1 MLLEKSGFFGGD
13 SFREQNYGKVERDET
28 RKILNV
34 VARRIVTYDTPVYV
48 SEKVKEIKPKA
59 LHTIVQN
66 TRDAMRE
73 LGIPLTVIPDIII
86 VSPEELSTAWCSH
99 NSVLKT
105 VRYVPAILDA
115 RFCERYYT
123 EMHEMWHLKQAYEA
137 HREGWPD
144 ITNKN
149 YKDYFK
155 WLQQKCEKRIK
166 KLGITEENMG
176 DISVYAWR
184 AFQQKRFDE
193 VEAEYEATQRTKALR
208 RKKENRDGS

>member
-73 LGIPLTVIPDIII
+73 LGIPLTEIPAVII
-86 VSPEELSTAWCSH
+86 VSPEELTTAWGSY

-115 RFCERYYT
+115 PPHEKCYT
-123 EMHEMWHLKQAYEA
+123 EIHEMWHLKQDYEA
-137 HREGWPD
+137 RHEGWPV
-144 ITNKN
+144 ITDEN
-149 YKDYFK
+149 YSDYLE
-155 WLQQKCEKRIK
+155 WLRQKCEKRIK
-166 KLGITEENMG
+166 KLGITEENVM

-184 AFQQKRFDE
+184 TFQQNRFEE
-193 VEAEYEATQRTKALR
+193 VEAEYEAMQRTKALR
-208 RKKENRDGS
+208 KKEDRDGS